1 MKCHEKTFAGDFG
14 FRGSKLV
21 FIHSKDLEFT
31 SFPTELRI
39 TLRKLLIV
47 FDNSRVINDSTLF
60 LYARTRNPYTVTST
74 MYVM

>member
-31 SFPTELRI
+31 SFPTELKR

-47 FDNSRVINDSTLF
+47 FDNSRVTMIQ
-60 LYARTRNPYTVTST
+60 LYFFTQEHEIPIL
-74 MYVM
+74 